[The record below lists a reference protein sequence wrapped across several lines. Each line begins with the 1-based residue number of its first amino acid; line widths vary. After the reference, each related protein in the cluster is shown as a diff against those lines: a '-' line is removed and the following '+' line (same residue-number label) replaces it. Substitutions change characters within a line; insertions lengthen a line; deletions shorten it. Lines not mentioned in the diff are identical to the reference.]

1 MGLFDW
7 IKSQFIDIIEWL
19 DESGDTIV
27 YRFERYENEIKYGA
41 KLIVRPSQVAV
52 FVSEGEIADVLG
64 PGTYELETKNLP
76 ILTDL
81 QHWDHGF
88 SSPFKAEIY
97 FVSTKRF
104 TNLKWGTRHPI
115 IINDARF
122 GPVRIRAFG
131 TFEIRV
137 VDPVKFI
144 KEIVGTDGYF
154 TTDEIKDQLANLIV
168 TKLPQVVA
176 NSGISIVEL
185 AKYYDSLS
193 EKIRELLDPYFEEYG
208 LKLEKLLIENLSLP
222 KEVEKALDERSSM
235 SILGNMQEYLR
246 YKSAEGVAKGG
257 SASDM
262 VGLGAGIYAAKEAFK
277 TPPPLPKEQFY
288 IAKDSKPQGPYDKDT
303 LLQLIKDGLLQPHT
317 LIWQEGMSDWQRAD
331 EVIGDLFKKV
341 PPKLDENK
349 N

>member
-19 DESGDTIV
+19 DDSGDTIV
-27 YRFERYENEIKYGA
+27 YRFDRYGNEIKYGA

-88 SSPFKAEIY
+88 ASPFKAEIY

-185 AKYYDSLS
+185 AKHYDTLS
-193 EKIRELLDPYFEEYG
+193 KKIQKLLEPYFEEYG

-235 SILGNMQEYLR
+235 SVIGDMEEFLR
-246 YKSAEGVAKGG
+246 YKSAEGIAKGG
-257 SASDM
+257 SASEM
-262 VGLGAGIYAAKEAFK
+262 VGLGAGMYAAKEMFQS
-277 TPPPLPKEQFY
+277 PPPLPKEQFY
-288 IAKDSKPQGPYDKDT
+288 IAKDGKPEGPFDKT
-303 LLQLIKDGLLQPHT
+303 FLLKLIKDGILTSDT
-317 LIWQEGMSDWQRAD
+317 LVWQEGMKDWQKAG

-341 PPKLDENK
+341 PPKLDEDK
-349 N
+349 E